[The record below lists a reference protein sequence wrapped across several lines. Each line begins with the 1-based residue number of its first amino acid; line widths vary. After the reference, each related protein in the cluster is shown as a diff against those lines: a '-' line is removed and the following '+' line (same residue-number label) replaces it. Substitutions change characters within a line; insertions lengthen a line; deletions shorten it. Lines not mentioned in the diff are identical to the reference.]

1 VELRGVGRLEI
12 LVEVADDFRDE
23 LLLGRPPAID
33 RGLADP
39 GDCRKLGR
47 ACPISTTGRDD
58 GGTDYSMTPEVAA
71 LFTAARAA
79 VAPLG

>member
-1 VELRGVGRLEI
+1 
-12 LVEVADDFRDE
+12 VA
-23 LLLGRPPAID
+23 LPTPAT
-33 RGLADP
+33 AASSVA
-39 GDCRKLGR
+39 